1 MYREVHFIHKGHL
14 LPAQSFSFAEIHL
27 RSTFTCT
34 IALTLASEPVR
45 NWHSN
50 TSRTGVNLSAT
61 KSYNH
66 TKLHVDIGS
75 FCSIKQ

>member
-34 IALTLASEPVR
+34 IALTLASGPVR
-45 NWHSN
+45 NWHLN
-50 TSRTGVNLSAT
+50 TSRTGVN
-61 KSYNH
+61 
-66 TKLHVDIGS
+66 
-75 FCSIKQ
+75 